1 MAILGNIG
9 NGFDKLIRVREK
21 QAQLSVHAYL
31 ASLDDSTLNR
41 AGIKRDALKKGGQIN
56 YFM

>member
-9 NGFDKLIRVREK
+9 NGFQRMMRVREK

-31 ASLDDSTLNR
+31 ATLDDAMLTR
-41 AGIKRDALKKGGQIN
+41 AGIKRSELKKGGQIN
-56 YFM
+56 HFV